1 MKLNVALIQMDI
13 QLGLP
18 EENIKKAVQ
27 RIEEASKQNA
37 DIVVLPELW
46 TTGYDLERLVEIGD
60 ANGDNLKK
68 LMSGLARQ
76 HRINIVAGSVANKT
90 DNGIFNTL
98 YAFNREGEQI
108 GEYSKLHLI
117 RLMQEEK
124 FIAPGSTKGN
134 FMLENI
140 PAAGVICYDIRFP
153 EWIRAHVLDGAS
165 LLFVPAEWPAQ
176 RLSHWR
182 NLLITRA
189 IENQCFVIACNRIGR
204 DNNNAFAGHSIII
217 DPWGDVIAEADGENE
232 TILFAEIETDLV
244 DEVRS
249 RIPIFEDRRP
259 EHY

>member
-90 DNGIFNTL
+90 GNGIFNTL

-124 FIAPGSTKGN
+124 FIAPGFTKGN

-189 IENQCFVIACNRIGR
+189 IENQCYVIACNRIGR